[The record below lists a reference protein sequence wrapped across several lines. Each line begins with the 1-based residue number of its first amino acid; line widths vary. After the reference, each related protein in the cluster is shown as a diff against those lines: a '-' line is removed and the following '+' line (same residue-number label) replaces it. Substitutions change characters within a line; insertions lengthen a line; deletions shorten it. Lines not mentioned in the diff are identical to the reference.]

1 MKKMGQIQ
9 GWKMMM
15 KMTMYKM
22 TGQWARK

>member
-1 MKKMGQIQ
+1 MGQIQ